1 MDLSC
6 KKETVKRKRDKKRVE
21 RSEFPFSKDL
31 SLFALQISFFSLWVC
46 NCKVCLWHHLER
58 HHWKTHRRKEQ
69 ICRKLL
75 YANKEDSLEKESDT
89 CLYISFQETRTR
101 ILKKRHREIP
111 EKEVNDMYIS
121 ACNLS
126 LVLFCLP
133 ICMKPLTFKPFPL
146 KMCSLE

>member
-1 MDLSC
+1 
-6 KKETVKRKRDKKRVE
+6 
-21 RSEFPFSKDL
+21 
-31 SLFALQISFFSLWVC
+31 
-46 NCKVCLWHHLER
+46 
-58 HHWKTHRRKEQ
+58 
-69 ICRKLL
+69 
-75 YANKEDSLEKESDT
+75 
-89 CLYISFQETRTR
+89 LYISFQETRTR